1 MLDEDEDEDDLIL
14 FIHFIQWVFI
24 INLVVA
30 DVDHFIF
37 ANNINKFRRNKKIG
51 FVCIDGWAIVLF

>member
-1 MLDEDEDEDDLIL
+1 MLNEDEDEDDLIL
-14 FIHFIQWVFI
+14 FFHFIEWVFI

-37 ANNINKFRRNKKIG
+37 ANNINKFHRRNKFGI
-51 FVCIDGWAIVLF
+51 VRIDG